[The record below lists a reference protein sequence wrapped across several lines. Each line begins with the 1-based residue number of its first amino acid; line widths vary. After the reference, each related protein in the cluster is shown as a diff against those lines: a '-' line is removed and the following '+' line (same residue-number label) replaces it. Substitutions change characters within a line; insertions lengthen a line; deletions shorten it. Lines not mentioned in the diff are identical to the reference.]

1 MVLRILLVILL
12 LVGCNFDL
20 EDEGKLKRTASIKIT
35 YHGLKFHDIDLK
47 HNRTSRAITGQE
59 QLIPVYHFIAVE
71 PDVDILWL
79 DNDMTA
85 EVLVPLDT
93 PLWVTYMNWTEEQPD
108 IYYKFGVS
116 EEFIVTKDSPERI
129 KIWIDTEINPDYPFE
144 EEETTDNETDI
155 THDED
160 IVEEEEQEEEF
171 EEEIEETELDEEDTS
186 LLFRYDFNTDCDG
199 SYGTYCFAFNSG
211 YWDGGNLLG
220 SGITWPGKD
229 DEDGPSEQYA
239 TFDGTQWFYTEQ
251 INSQRIGTSDNWT
264 ISFWIKPD
272 LSDQDMDEWHSVLS
286 TGDLTSS
293 SRFQIDFDGTDKLR
307 FYGILKAD
315 LDDDEWQFFT
325 FTKTTDTSTGDNQ
338 KVRMYKNA
346 ELVTY
351 GYPIST
357 RFDKLKIGM
366 NRLGGGGWFG
376 AIDDI
381 RVYTRPLDVD
391 EIEELYES
399 YDYE

>member
-35 YHGLKFHDIDLK
+35 YHGFNFHDVDLK
-47 HNRTSRAITGQE
+47 YNRTSRAITGQE

-71 PDVDILWL
+71 PDVEVLWL
-79 DNDMTA
+79 DNDMVA

-93 PLWVTYMNWTEEQPD
+93 PLWIAYMNWTEEQPD

-116 EEFIVTKDSPERI
+116 EEFIVTKDSPEKI

-144 EEETTDNETDI
+144 EEETTDNETDT

-239 TFDGTQWFYTEQ
+239 TFDGTQWFYTDQ

-264 ISFWIKPD
+264 ISFWVKPD

-293 SRFQIDFDGTDKLR
+293 SRFQIDFDGKTSIPFENSPKVIQRMCGLTIYSL
-307 FYGILKAD
+307 FILT
-315 LDDDEWQFFT
+315 Q
-325 FTKTTDTSTGDNQ
+325 
-338 KVRMYKNA
+338 
-346 ELVTY
+346 
-351 GYPIST
+351 I
-357 RFDKLKIGM
+357 
-366 NRLGGGGWFG
+366 
-376 AIDDI
+376 
-381 RVYTRPLDVD
+381 
-391 EIEELYES
+391 
-399 YDYE
+399 

>member
-12 LVGCNFDL
+12 LVGCNFPL
-20 EDEGKLKRTASIKIT
+20 EDEGTLKRKTATVRIS

-71 PDVDILWL
+71 PNVDELWL

-116 EEFIVTKDSPERI
+116 EEFIVTEDSPERI
-129 KIWIDTEINPDYPFE
+129 KIWIDTKINPDYPFE
-144 EEETTDNETDI
+144 EEETTDNETDT
-155 THDED
+155 TH
-160 IVEEEEQEEEF
+160 EEEEQE
-171 EEEIEETELDEEDTS
+171 EETELDEEDTS
-186 LLFRYDFNTDCDG
+186 LLFRYDFNADCDG
-199 SYGTYCFAFNSG
+199 SYGTDCFTFNSG
-211 YWDGGNLLG
+211 YWSGGNLLG
-220 SGITWPGKD
+220 SGTTRPGKD
-229 DEDGPSEQYA
+229 DVDGPSEQYA
-239 TFDGTQWFYTEQ
+239 TFDGTQWFYTDQ

-264 ISFWIKPD
+264 ISFWVKPD

-286 TGDLTSS
+286 TGDSTSS
-293 SRFQIDFDGTDKLR
+293 YRFQIDFDGTDKLR
-307 FYGILKAD
+307 FSGILKAD

-325 FTKTTDTSTGDNQ
+325 FTKITDTSTGDNQ

-346 ELVTY
+346 ELMTY
-351 GYPIST
+351 AYPLST

-381 RVYTRPLDVD
+381 RVYARPLDVD
-391 EIEELYES
+391 EIKELYES
-399 YDYE
+399 YEYE